1 MVSDVYRLT
10 RIPRLFATFVT
21 NRRGGAVTEF
31 AMLAVPFFA
40 ILFAIFQVGVIFLAE
55 NELETA
61 TDLAARQLLT
71 GQGQAA
77 GITSSQFITSLCSN
91 LPSLF
96 SCSGVMVDLEAT
108 SNFAGTSVDLTPPVL
123 TYNAQG
129 QVTNNWNFQTGGTGS
144 VLVLRVIYQ
153 FPVYISILGLNL
165 ANLPNGT
172 HEMMT
177 TSVFAVEPY
186 IQTGS

>member
-1 MVSDVYRLT
+1 MT
-10 RIPRLFATFVT
+10 RNRRRLFATFVT
-21 NRRGGAVTEF
+21 NRLGAVAAEF
-31 AMLAVPFFA
+31 ALLALPFFA
-40 ILFAIFQVGVIFLAE
+40 ILFAIFQIGVIFLAE

-61 TDLAARQLLT
+61 TELTARQLLT

-77 GITSSQFITSLCSN
+77 GLTSSQFISGLCSN
-91 LPSLF
+91 LPVFF
-96 SCSGVMVDLEAT
+96 SCSGVMVDLVAT
-108 SNFAGTSVDLTPPVL
+108 TTFASANVDLTPPTL

-129 QVTNNWNFQTGGTGS
+129 QVTNSWNFQTGGTGS

-153 FPVYISILGLNL
+153 FPVYINLLGLNL

-172 HEMMT
+172 HRMMT

-186 IQTGS
+186 NQTGS